1 MQLPP
6 EPMPPC
12 STAMAEYALW
22 LSKIDGCVYC
32 GGDANTWDHLHPL
45 VIDRMP
51 SGIVPS
57 TFEMLPCCSRCNSSK
72 GKTPWRPYM
81 DRLAARGRQAID
93 HGARV
98 DYLERYDAWR
108 AEHEQRWDT
117 HAHEATIRELS
128 AVVGDCHQFMQ
139 KLVNRAVS
147 RIHGANACCFTHNDT
162 VLDWSSIEA
171 QLRHQ

>member
-1 MQLPP
+1 
-6 EPMPPC
+6 MPPC
-12 STAMAEYALW
+12 STAMAEYAFW
-22 LSKIDGCVYC
+22 PSRIDGCVYC

-45 VIDRMP
+45 VINRMP

-57 TFEMLPCCSRCNSSK
+57 TFEMLPCAAGATRPRARRLGGRTWTAWRPAAAMPSTTAPGSTSRAVRRLEGRARTEVGRSCSR
-72 GKTPWRPYM
+72 GH
-81 DRLAARGRQAID
+81 L
-93 HGARV
+93 
-98 DYLERYDAWR
+98 
-108 AEHEQRWDT
+108 
-117 HAHEATIRELS
+117 RELS